1 MIREKRRMGK
11 SKFTACGM
19 AVALAV
25 LTSPW
30 GSWGADVPTKAPA
43 VIPAK
48 TPAGIPPKGSVPA
61 NAPAKTSPLESYTYN
76 PVGKPDP
83 FLPFIEKDL
92 IVKKKAGKSS
102 RASIFPLQNAGVD
115 QFKLVGIAGNER
127 RWTAVVED
135 ERGKFYTLNE
145 GTYIGQNNGRVKSIL
160 ADRVI
165 VEEKI
170 SLESGG
176 TRINRITIKL
186 HKEDNEGK
194 P

>member
-1 MIREKRRMGK
+1 MGK

-30 GSWGADVPTKAPA
+30 GSWGADVPTKAPVPA
-43 VIPAK
+43 SLPAK
-48 TPAGIPPKGSVPA
+48 APES
-61 NAPAKTSPLESYTYN
+61 APAKTSPLESYTYN

-127 RWTAVVED
+127 RRTAVVED

-176 TRINRITIKL
+176 ARINRITIKL